1 MNLAKAG
8 SARLL
13 VMDARNPQIA
23 WPKTTP
29 IRIRPSHALE
39 SWGDTSGAATCIV
52 SFMAWH
58 PSLIVTHLRMILE
71 TDRKEEDSSS
81 GAAANIETSTLHPSR
96 GQQVKRLCFVSRT
109 EGLFQSE
116 S

>member
-29 IRIRPSHALE
+29 IKIRPSHALE
-39 SWGDTSGAATCIV
+39 SCGDTSGAATCIV

-71 TDRKEEDSSS
+71 TDRKKEDSSS
-81 GAAANIETSTLHPSR
+81 GAAANIDRSGVMHNLHDAEDV
-96 GQQVKRLCFVSRT
+96 GAD
-109 EGLFQSE
+109 
-116 S
+116 

>member
-1 MNLAKAG
+1 
-8 SARLL
+8 
-13 VMDARNPQIA
+13 
-23 WPKTTP
+23 
-29 IRIRPSHALE
+29 
-39 SWGDTSGAATCIV
+39 
-52 SFMAWH
+52 MAWH

-116 S
+116 SDWQWRTIRMTPETWS